1 MDNNENSVDRLTA
14 LHNKLQ
20 MQEKALKKLEEKAS
34 STNETIDS
42 PINENI
48 ENQNTQ
54 STYLQTTD
62 ELPGQRIVNITD
74 NRFDIVTDAQNASSI
89 ESEKKLNNL
98 CEVRIDVSSRNL
110 ESGFRSFDLSFLYDG
125 KEILLQ
131 TAGRSEN
138 FPEIFKE
145 FSFQYLQAVL
155 QDFVEKNTQEEQTYE
170 NLSKIINE
178 SIDEI
183 VDKVKQLLE
192 FHTRENASY
201 RYVDYVQP
209 NIESMLD
216 IQADF
221 NRNIPQTSEY
231 VGLKNIDLL
240 RSIISP
246 DSRMPNEY
254 RAGYEGL
261 LEIMSSEESNE
272 EVGSRTVEK
281 INLNMQEILDILET
295 KNITIAEILKEMDQH
310 PASLV
315 RGVTYSDKFP
325 IKKYPVKGV
334 TESKTHTDKG
344 FSIIF
349 QRTIHKLLN
358 LDSNTKLTI
367 RNLSDILNN
376 KYNEQNN
383 IQVQKIGAT
392 YNNVEE
398 IMKLHDNGSSSNSFG
413 GFGGGKSRTGNNPKI
428 MGTRWKGGMS
438 SKK

>member
-1 MDNNENSVDRLTA
+1 MFELKNSFPKSPLFPTIKDNESPFLKYIKGINYLRAQIDDTIIAIDQLDNNENSVDRLTA

-34 STNETIDS
+34 ITNEATDS

-48 ENQNTQ
+48 ENQSTQ
-54 STYLQTTD
+54 STYLQTID
-62 ELPGQRIVNITD
+62 ELPSQRITNITD
-74 NRFDIVTDAQNASSI
+74 NRFDITTDKQNANSI
-89 ESEKKLNNL
+89 ESEKLNNL
-98 CEVRIDVSSRNL
+98 CEVKIDVSSRNL

-138 FPEIFKE
+138 FPTLFKG

-155 QDFVEKNTQEEQTYE
+155 QDFVKKNTQEEQTYE

-221 NRNIPQTSEY
+221 NKNIPQTYEY

-240 RSIISP
+240 KSIINP
-246 DSRMPNEY
+246 HSRMPDCY
-254 RAGYEGL
+254 REGYEGL
-261 LEIMSSEESNE
+261 LEKMSSEESNE
-272 EVGSRTVEK
+272 EGGSHTTFEK
-281 INLNMQEILDILET
+281 TNLNMQEILDILET
-295 KNITIAEILKEMDQH
+295 KNITIAEILKEMNQH
-310 PASLV
+310 PASLG
-315 RGVTYSDKFP
+315 RGITYSDKFP
-325 IKKYPVKGV
+325 IKKISCKKCYRK
-334 TESKTHTDKG
+334 
-344 FSIIF
+344 
-349 QRTIHKLLN
+349 Q
-358 LDSNTKLTI
+358 NT
-367 RNLSDILNN
+367 
-376 KYNEQNN
+376 Y
-383 IQVQKIGAT
+383 
-392 YNNVEE
+392 
-398 IMKLHDNGSSSNSFG
+398 
-413 GFGGGKSRTGNNPKI
+413 
-428 MGTRWKGGMS
+428 
-438 SKK
+438 